1 MESGIVIV
9 LITLIITD
17 LCFIFVAFG
26 INENNAKYL
35 LAGYNTMSQE
45 EKEAFDLINYLKF
58 FKKFFI
64 SLTIYSTLF
73 FVIFYI
79 AFDEIIAL
87 IAYCVPIVVATP
99 YMIYKGNKFKIKK

>member
-1 MESGIVIV
+1 MESGIVIS
-9 LITLIITD
+9 LFITD
-17 LCFIFVAFG
+17 LCLIFIAFG

-35 LAGYNTMSQE
+35 LAGYNTMSKE
-45 EKEAFDLINYLKF
+45 KKEAFDLINYLKF

-73 FVIFYI
+73 FAIFYI

>member
-1 MESGIVIV
+1 MLLGVIICDISFIGIAYGVNQ
-9 LITLIITD
+9 D
-17 LCFIFVAFG
+17 
-26 INENNAKYL
+26 NAKYL
-35 LAGYNTMSQE
+35 LAGYNTMSKEKQE
-45 EKEAFDLINYLKF
+45 SFDIKNYLKF

-64 SLTIYSTLF
+64 NLAIYSSLIYL
-73 FVIFYI
+73 IFYI